1 MSTRF
6 TKANVEYAS
15 AASTPDVTENYTSA
29 GWVKWITNASTSVD
43 DILRV
48 TDNGGDLDIIGAINF
63 FLPNWYLQCYD
74 GYVGGQGQG
83 SATIVEGQWYYVALV
98 RSGGTTYLYVDFE
111 VETSASFDASSRIAA
126 THMRF
131 GGNSDNPSDVELRG
145 WKTFQ
150 RALSADE
157 QRAESRADMPLD
169 ATALFSVY
177 PFLPGTRDQDY
188 SGNGRTLTE
197 TNTPTDGASD
207 PPGVGW
213 GDDLIQVAAPSAA
226 APAAFDFSL
235 LRRGVRPSETEPEP
249 LRLQRGI
256 EWLAPPPAAA
266 PPFPFQV
273 LRRDRVAETAPDE
286 PRLRRGIEWITPPA
300 APPPAFP
307 TSLLRHVPRPQDAP
321 VDAPRRGVSID
332 WGWPAPP
339 PPVNPWVPWMY
350 DARRGA
356 EPDWQRLGPKI
367 EGSRLHDWFPGQA
380 PQALAIVTQG
390 QWSPTVA
397 FLPGEEWRI
406 TVSGPAAD
414 SPRIRIDAKFET

>member
-157 QRAESRADMPLD
+157 QRAESRDDMPLD

-213 GDDLIQVAAPSAA
+213 GDDLIQVAAPSEAGVVVTPSTA
-226 APAAFDFSL
+226 SLVLITFAPT
-235 LRRGVRPSETEPEP
+235 VQTP
-249 LRLQRGI
+249 
-256 EWLAPPPAAA
+256 
-266 PPFPFQV
+266 
-273 LRRDRVAETAPDE
+273 RVATPSTAGLLLATFAPTVLL
-286 PRLRRGIEWITPPA
+286 PKVVTPERVDLVLTTF
-300 APPPAFP
+300 APTVELPKVVTPG
-307 TSLLRHVPRPQDAP
+307 R
-321 VDAPRRGVSID
+321 ID
-332 WGWPAPP
+332 LVLTTFA
-339 PPVNPWVPWMY
+339 
-350 DARRGA
+350 
-356 EPDWQRLGPKI
+356 
-367 EGSRLHDWFPGQA
+367 
-380 PQALAIVTQG
+380 
-390 QWSPTVA
+390 PTVA
-397 FLPGEEWRI
+397 TGDVVVTPTTAVLVLTGYAPTVIGDGNVVVTYGDWLNQVTLLPGSLWRLRLEGPGLTSPSVRI
-406 TVSGPAAD
+406 TSRFTVL
-414 SPRIRIDAKFET
+414 